1 MMEESV
7 APFNRKLGT
16 DALEERDIITI
27 NTNVANRIT
36 NRVPNWVA
44 LFIASFSFM

>member
-1 MMEESV
+1 MMEESD

-27 NTNVANRIT
+27 STNVAYRIT
-36 NRVPNWVA
+36 YRIPNWVA
-44 LFIASFSFM
+44 LFIASFSFI